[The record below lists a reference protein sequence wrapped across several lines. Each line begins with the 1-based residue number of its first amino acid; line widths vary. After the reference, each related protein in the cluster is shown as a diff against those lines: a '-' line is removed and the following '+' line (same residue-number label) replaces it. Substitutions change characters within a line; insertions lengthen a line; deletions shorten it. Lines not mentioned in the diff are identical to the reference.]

1 MSDANVAPLPASP
14 SYRLFLVCFGMLQIT
29 LAAGLI
35 VGWAGIAGSMM
46 VTPAALGGAGLTLD
60 QTTAMFGL
68 AASVNYISPLFLGML
83 LDHRGPRTCSAMSNA
98 LVAAGC
104 FVFASAESFSGF
116 SLGLCGMAFGGPGV
130 QTSLMHLGNLFPARQ
145 FFVMGILG
153 ESITLSFA
161 IFPLLDV
168 IWEGLPQAVSFRV
181 TFYVLAVLVCL
192 STLCSILFW
201 PDAPYGSKKEVDDEP
216 ESKEGLLASDEADD
230 VVKEA
235 ELAISDQPF
244 TAQLTSGIYLRLSL
258 FFFVTSFWANFYIA
272 TVTVEVGLLMSID

>member
-1 MSDANVAPLPASP
+1 MTDAAVAPLPASP

-46 VTPAALGGAGLTLD
+46 VTPVTEGGAGLTLD

-83 LDHRGPRTCSAMSNA
+83 LDHRGPRTCSAVSNA

-130 QTSLMHLGNLFPARQ
+130 QTSLMHLGGLFPARQ

-168 IWEGLPQAVSFRV
+168 IWEGLPEASSFRA
-181 TFYVLAVLVCL
+181 TFYVLAVLV
-192 STLCSILFW
+192 SASALCSVVFW
-201 PDAPYGSKKEVDDEP
+201 PDAPYGSEKEEEEEP
-216 ESKEGLLASDEADD
+216 ETKEGLLAAETE

-235 ELAISDQPF
+235 ALSIQDQPL
-244 TAQLTSGIYLRLSL
+244 TAQFTSGIYLRLSL

-272 TVTVEVGLLMSID
+272 TVTVEVRCWHMDVM

>member
-1 MSDANVAPLPASP
+1 MTDSAVAPLPASP

-46 VTPAALGGAGLTLD
+46 VTPVAQGGAGLTLD

-68 AASVNYISPLFLGML
+68 AASVNYMSPLFLGML
-83 LDHRGPRTCSAMSNA
+83 LDHRGPRTCSAVSNA

-130 QTSLMHLGNLFPARQ
+130 QTSLMHLGGLFPARQ

-168 IWEGLPQAVSFRV
+168 IWEGLPETSSFRA
-181 TFYVLAVLVCL
+181 TFYVLAVLV
-192 STLCSILFW
+192 SASALCSVLFW
-201 PDAPYGSKKEVDDEP
+201 PDAPYGSKTEEEEEP
-216 ESKEGLLASDEADD
+216 EAKEGLLATEAE

-235 ELAISDQPF
+235 ALSIQDQPL

-272 TVTVEVGLLMSID
+272 TVTVEVRCCILM